1 MVIIMFESICVCI
14 HCSVEVAILVS
25 DSCMAIIVTK
35 VIAIILLWSYFAFNL
50 MLWVSALCRP
60 YYNAECPI

>member
-1 MVIIMFESICVCI
+1 MCI

-35 VIAIILLWSYFAFNL
+35 VIAVILLWSYFAFNL

>member
-1 MVIIMFESICVCI
+1 MCI
-14 HCSVEVAILVS
+14 HCSVEVAIHVN
-25 DSCMAIIVTK
+25 DSRRRMAIIVTK

-60 YYNAECPI
+60 YYNAE

>member
-1 MVIIMFESICVCI
+1 MVIIMFESICVY
-14 HCSVEVAILVS
+14 SVEVAILVS